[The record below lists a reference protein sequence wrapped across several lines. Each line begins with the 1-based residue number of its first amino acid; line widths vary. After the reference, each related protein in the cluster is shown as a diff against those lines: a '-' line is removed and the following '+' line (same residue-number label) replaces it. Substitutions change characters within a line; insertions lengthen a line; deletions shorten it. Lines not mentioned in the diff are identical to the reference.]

1 MEDAAVTKP
10 THSQQAETLQITKA
24 TEVTQLGLRHRPPL
38 QNKPWSLDKRK
49 PRSGLGRCAVKE
61 GGQHQTPSVWPEP
74 PSLWKTCPQRSVY
87 DPAS

>member
-61 GGQHQTPSVWPEP
+61 GGRHQTPSVWPEP
-74 PSLWKTCPQRSVY
+74 AQLVENMPPKECL
-87 DPAS
+87 